1 MPPTLDPKN
10 DVVFKLLFSDERN
23 RDLLRSLLNAVLQ
36 PPRPIVSVEVINP
49 EIRKD
54 AVDDRGLVLDILAV
68 DDRGT
73 RTDVEMQ
80 AYAQEAMPER
90 ALYHWA
96 RLYRDGLGR
105 GDAFAARLPCRV
117 IFILTHPELL
127 GVRVHSIFRVLE
139 AHDGD
144 LLSDALEIHTIELTK
159 LREAS
164 GGDPGDGA
172 LLDWARFLAADTEE
186 ERRDVATHNPDIDQ
200 AREALDRLSQD
211 PQARLLARWREDQLR
226 LYRVELAAR
235 EERGRREGHEEGRH
249 EGQQEGRQEGRQ
261 EGIRTAIEALCEVL
275 AIELSPERRAALAA
289 MDEAALDA
297 LLAHLRQHRAWPL

>member
-36 PPRPIVSVEVINP
+36 PPRPVVSVEVINP
-49 EIRKD
+49 EIQKD

-96 RLYRDGLGR
+96 RLYRDGRGR
-105 GDAFAARLPCRV
+105 GDAFAALLPCRV

-144 LLSDALEIHTIELTK
+144 LLSDALEIHTVELT
-159 LREAS
+159 
-164 GGDPGDGA
+164 
-172 LLDWARFLAADTEE
+172 
-186 ERRDVATHNPDIDQ
+186 
-200 AREALDRLSQD
+200 
-211 PQARLLARWREDQLR
+211 
-226 LYRVELAAR
+226 
-235 EERGRREGHEEGRH
+235 
-249 EGQQEGRQEGRQ
+249 
-261 EGIRTAIEALCEVL
+261 
-275 AIELSPERRAALAA
+275 
-289 MDEAALDA
+289 
-297 LLAHLRQHRAWPL
+297 

>member
-36 PPRPIVSVEVINP
+36 PTRPIISVEVINP
-49 EIRKD
+49 EIPKD

-105 GDAFAARLPCRV
+105 GDAFAALLPCRV
-117 IFILTHPELL
+117 IFVLTHPELP

-139 AHDGD
+139 ARDGD

-164 GGDPGDGA
+164 GADPGDGA

-226 LYRVELAAR
+226 LYHVELAAR
-235 EERGRREGHEEGRH
+235 EERGRG
-249 EGQQEGRQEGRQ
+249 EGRQ

-275 AIELSPERRAALAA
+275 AIELSPERHAALAA

-297 LLAHLRQHRAWPL
+297 LLAHLRQHRAWPS